1 MPHKKYIQGMSEEHK
16 PKHTG
21 PTNQAQIP
29 TYKGC
34 GDCDRWRL
42 PATSQSQKKGRV
54 VVYVAVGHNWW
65 GGLKKKKKRG
75 IGVFVVATNVH

>member
-1 MPHKKYIQGMSEEHK
+1 MSEEHK

-29 TYKGC
+29 SPGC

-42 PATSQSQKKGRV
+42 PATSQSQKTKKKKLKGRV
-54 VVYVAVGHNWW
+54 VVYVAMGHNW
-65 GGLKKKKKRG
+65 
-75 IGVFVVATNVH
+75 

>member
-1 MPHKKYIQGMSEEHK
+1 MSEEHK

-42 PATSQSQKKGRV
+42 PATSQSQKTKKKKKLKGRV
-54 VVYVAVGHNWW
+54 VVYVAMGHNW
-65 GGLKKKKKRG
+65 
-75 IGVFVVATNVH
+75 

>member
-1 MPHKKYIQGMSEEHK
+1 MSEEHK

-29 TYKGC
+29 SPGC

-54 VVYVAVGHNWW
+54 VVYVAVGHNW
-65 GGLKKKKKRG
+65 
-75 IGVFVVATNVH
+75 